1 MAKLYRKVTR
11 MPAQPPGT
19 VEFTGLKKTD
29 DVVIT
34 VIDFK
39 DGAFEERRI
48 ADVAECLAYRDTE
61 STTWINVD
69 GLHDTE
75 TLRTIG
81 EHFGIHPL
89 VQEDIVNTHQR
100 PKVEDYDAYMF
111 IVTHMLT
118 ATADPFEIHSEQ
130 ISLLLGPGFVI
141 SFQETPGDVF
151 DPVRERLRV
160 GKGRIRG
167 WGPDYLAYALL
178 DAVVDHY
185 FAILEKTG
193 ELIESLEEE
202 LLEAPDPTH
211 LQLVHHYKR
220 EMILMRRA
228 VWPLREVIGVLQRA
242 ESDLIQDR
250 VAPFLRDVYDHTVQ
264 VAESVETFRDML
276 SGLQDLYLSSISNK
290 MNEVMKVL
298 TIAATIFVP
307 LTFFA
312 GIYGMNFEHMPELAW
327 KWSYPVFWG
336 FILLCAGG
344 MLTFFRRRKY
354 L

>member
-11 MPAQPPGT
+11 KPAQPPGT

-34 VIDFK
+34 VIDYK
-39 DGAFEERRI
+39 DGAFEERRV
-48 ADVAECLAYRDTE
+48 ADVAACLPFRDSD
-61 STTWINVD
+61 STTWINID
-69 GLHDTE
+69 GLHDIE
-75 TLRTIG
+75 SLKVLSD
-81 EHFGIHPL
+81 HFGIHPL

-100 PKVEDYDAYMF
+100 PKVEDYDAYLF
-111 IVTHMLT
+111 IVIHMLS
-118 ATADPFEIHSEQ
+118 ATVGPFDIHSEQ
-130 ISLLLGPGFVI
+130 ISLLLGPDFVI
-141 SFQETPGDVF
+141 SFQEKPGDVF
-151 DPVRERLRV
+151 EPVRERLRV

-167 WGPDYLAYALL
+167 WGADYLAYALL

-185 FAILEKTG
+185 FTILEKAG
-193 ELIESLEEE
+193 ELIEFLEEE
-202 LLEAPDPTH
+202 LLEKPDPTH

-228 VWPLREVIGVLQRA
+228 VWPLREVVGYLERA
-242 ESDLIQDR
+242 ESELIQDR
-250 VAPFLRDVYDHTVQ
+250 VSPFLRDVYDHTVQ

-312 GIYGMNFEHMPELAW
+312 GIYGMNFEHMPELGW
-327 KWSYPVFWG
+327 KWSYPVFWV
-336 FILLCAGG
+336 FIILCAGG
-344 MLTFFRRRKY
+344 MLAFFRRRKY